1 MLRCMMTESDQAIL
15 SYWNNVQTRDQGR
28 GHLAQANPDT
38 LKSDHFRQFVTESS
52 ER

>member
-1 MLRCMMTESDQAIL
+1 MMTEYDQAIL
-15 SYWNNVQTRDQGR
+15 SYWNNVQTRDHGR

-38 LKSDHFRQFVTESS
+38 LKTDNFRQFVTESS